1 MLVLSRRINEK
12 IVMPTLGA
20 TVQVVSVKPGIVRIG
35 IDAPDNVP
43 VFRQE
48 VLDRLDRSERARL
61 VPSSAPL
68 ALPSPPN
75 AGAEAD
81 KLRDR
86 VGVLTAA
93 LATVAAALAQVRR
106 QLKLGQTEDLG
117 VVLDRLL
124 ADLRTAQHEAT
135 ATEPA
140 RHAVAPVPAYA
151 DYVVI

>member
-35 IDAPDNVP
+35 IDAPDYVP

-48 VLDRLDRSERARL
+48 VLDRLDGAERARL
-61 VPSSAPL
+61 VPSSA
-68 ALPSPPN
+68 
-75 AGAEAD
+75 AD
-81 KLRDR
+81 ANKLRDR
-86 VGVLTAA
+86 VGMLTEA
-93 LATVAAALAQVRR
+93 LATAAAGLAQVRR

-117 VVLDRLL
+117 VMLDRLL
-124 ADLRTAQHEAT
+124 ADLRAAHHEAT
-135 ATEPA
+135 GAERT